1 MGLLAYVA
9 RRALQTIPAMLLVS
23 AISFSL
29 VFLAPGDPAVVL
41 LTSPEGNPSQEV
53 IEEFRMRMGMDQPV
67 YVQYLSWLNR
77 LIHGDLGYSY
87 VSSQPVADKILK
99 CFQATLKLSILSMII
114 SLVVSIPLGIMAVI
128 KSNTITDDFCRLGAL
143 IGVSIP
149 NFWQAFLFIMIFSI
163 HLDWLPVAG
172 YGNGGDLMHMIL
184 PATVLGTAS
193 AALTT
198 RLMRSSLLEAMS
210 QDYITAAR
218 AKGLPERVVI
228 GKHALK
234 NALIPVVT
242 MLALSFGFLL
252 NGSVVIE
259 WIFGWP
265 GIGGLVVD
273 SIYKRDYTMIQ
284 GSVIFIA
291 AIFVTLNLIVDISYT
306 YLDPRIRYDDIN

>member
-1 MGLLAYVA
+1 
-9 RRALQTIPAMLLVS
+9 MLLVS
-23 AISFSL
+23 VISFSL
-29 VFLAPGDPAVVL
+29 IFLAPGDPAVVL
-41 LTSPEGNPSQEV
+41 LTSPEGSPSQEA
-53 IEEFRMRMGMDQPV
+53 IEMFKVRMGMDQPV
-67 YVQYLSWLNR
+67 YIQYLNWLNR

-87 VSSQPVADKILK
+87 ISNQPVADRIMR

-114 SLVVSIPLGIMAVI
+114 SLVISIPLGIIAAVR
-128 KSNTITDDFCRLGAL
+128 SNTIIDDFCRLGAL

-149 NFWQAFLFIMIFSI
+149 NFWQAFIFIMVFSI
-163 HLDWLPVAG
+163 YLDWLPVAG
-172 YGNGGDLMHMIL
+172 YGHGGDLMHMIL
-184 PATVLGTAS
+184 PATVLGTSS
-193 AALTT
+193 AAMTT
-198 RLMRSSLLEAMS
+198 RLMRSSLLEAMN
-210 QDYITAAR
+210 QDYIITAR

-228 GKHALK
+228 GRHALR

-284 GSVIFIA
+284 GSVLFIA

-306 YLDPRIRYDDIN
+306 YLDPRIRYDELD

>member
-1 MGLLAYVA
+1 
-9 RRALQTIPAMLLVS
+9 MLLVS
-23 AISFSL
+23 VISFSL
-29 VFLAPGDPAVVL
+29 IFLAPGDPAVVL
-41 LTSPEGNPSQEV
+41 LTSPEGSPSQEA
-53 IEEFRMRMGMDQPV
+53 IEMFKVRMGMDQPV
-67 YVQYLSWLNR
+67 YIQYLNWLNR

-87 VSSQPVADKILK
+87 ISNQPVADRIMR

-114 SLVVSIPLGIMAVI
+114 SLVISIPLGIIAAVR
-128 KSNTITDDFCRLGAL
+128 SNTIIDDFCRLGAL

-149 NFWQAFLFIMIFSI
+149 NFWQAFIFIMIFSI
-163 HLDWLPVAG
+163 YLDWLPVAG
-172 YGNGGDLMHMIL
+172 YGHGGDLMHMIL
-184 PATVLGTAS
+184 PATVLGTSS
-193 AALTT
+193 AAMTT
-198 RLMRSSLLEAMS
+198 RLMRSSLLEAMN
-210 QDYITAAR
+210 QDYITTAR

-228 GKHALK
+228 GRHALR

-284 GSVIFIA
+284 GSVLFIA

-306 YLDPRIRYDDIN
+306 YLDPRIRYDELD

>member
-1 MGLLAYVA
+1 
-9 RRALQTIPAMLLVS
+9 MLLVS
-23 AISFSL
+23 VISFSL
-29 VFLAPGDPAVVL
+29 IFLAPGDPAVVL
-41 LTSPEGNPSQEV
+41 LTSPEGSPSQEA
-53 IEEFRMRMGMDQPV
+53 IEKFKVRMGMDQPV
-67 YVQYLSWLNR
+67 YIQYLNWLNR

-87 VSSQPVADKILK
+87 ISNQPVADRIMR

-114 SLVVSIPLGIMAVI
+114 SLVISIPLGIIAAVR
-128 KSNTITDDFCRLGAL
+128 SNTIIDDFCRLGAL

-149 NFWQAFLFIMIFSI
+149 NFWQAFIFIMIFSI
-163 HLDWLPVAG
+163 YLDWLPVAG
-172 YGNGGDLMHMIL
+172 YGHGGDLMHMIL
-184 PATVLGTAS
+184 PATVLGTSS
-193 AALTT
+193 AAMTT
-198 RLMRSSLLEAMS
+198 RLMRSSLLEAMN
-210 QDYITAAR
+210 QDYIITAR

-228 GKHALK
+228 GRHALR

-284 GSVIFIA
+284 GSVLFIA

-306 YLDPRIRYDDIN
+306 YLDPRIRYDELD

>member
-1 MGLLAYVA
+1 MA
-9 RRALQTIPAMLLVS
+9 RRVLQVIPAMLLVS
-23 AISFSL
+23 VISFSL
-29 VFLAPGDPAVVL
+29 IFLAPGDPAVVL
-41 LTSPEGNPSQEV
+41 LTSPEGSPSQEA
-53 IEEFRMRMGMDQPV
+53 IEKFKVRMGMDQPV
-67 YVQYLSWLNR
+67 YIQYLNWLNR

-87 VSSQPVADKILK
+87 ISNQPVADRIMR

-114 SLVVSIPLGIMAVI
+114 SLVISIPLGIIAAVR
-128 KSNTITDDFCRLGAL
+128 SNTIIDDFCRLGAL

-149 NFWQAFLFIMIFSI
+149 NFWQAFIFIMIFSI
-163 HLDWLPVAG
+163 YLDWLPVAG
-172 YGNGGDLMHMIL
+172 YGHGGDLMHMIL
-184 PATVLGTAS
+184 PATVLGTSS
-193 AALTT
+193 AAMTT
-198 RLMRSSLLEAMS
+198 RLMRSSLLEAMN
-210 QDYITAAR
+210 QDYIITAR

-228 GKHALK
+228 GRHALR

-284 GSVIFIA
+284 GSVLFIA

-306 YLDPRIRYDDIN
+306 YLDPRIRYDELD

>member
-1 MGLLAYVA
+1 MA
-9 RRALQTIPAMLLVS
+9 RRVLQVIPAMLLVS
-23 AISFSL
+23 VISFSL
-29 VFLAPGDPAVVL
+29 IFLAPGDPAVVL
-41 LTSPEGNPSQEV
+41 LTSPEGSPSQEA
-53 IEEFRMRMGMDQPV
+53 IEMFKVRMGMDQPV
-67 YVQYLSWLNR
+67 YIQYLNWLNR

-87 VSSQPVADKILK
+87 ISNQPVADRIMR

-114 SLVVSIPLGIMAVI
+114 SLVISIPLGIIAAVR
-128 KSNTITDDFCRLGAL
+128 SNTIIDDFCRLGAL

-149 NFWQAFLFIMIFSI
+149 NFWQAFIFIMIFSI
-163 HLDWLPVAG
+163 YLDWLPVAG
-172 YGNGGDLMHMIL
+172 YGHGGDLMHMIL
-184 PATVLGTAS
+184 PATVLGTSS
-193 AALTT
+193 AAMTT
-198 RLMRSSLLEAMS
+198 RLMRSSLLEAMN
-210 QDYITAAR
+210 QDYITTAR

-228 GKHALK
+228 GRHALR

-284 GSVIFIA
+284 GSVLFIA

-306 YLDPRIRYDDIN
+306 YLDPRIRYDELD

>member
-1 MGLLAYVA
+1 
-9 RRALQTIPAMLLVS
+9 MLLVS
-23 AISFSL
+23 VISFSL
-29 VFLAPGDPAVVL
+29 IFLAPGDPAVVL
-41 LTSPEGNPSQEV
+41 LTSPEGSPSQEA
-53 IEEFRMRMGMDQPV
+53 IEMFKVRMGMDQPV
-67 YVQYLSWLNR
+67 YIQYLNWLNR

-87 VSSQPVADKILK
+87 ISNQPVADRIMR

-114 SLVVSIPLGIMAVI
+114 SLVISIPLGIIAAVR
-128 KSNTITDDFCRLGAL
+128 SNTIIDDFCRLGAL

-149 NFWQAFLFIMIFSI
+149 NFWQAFIFIMIFSI
-163 HLDWLPVAG
+163 YLDWLPVAG
-172 YGNGGDLMHMIL
+172 YGHGGDLMHMIL
-184 PATVLGTAS
+184 PATVLGTSS
-193 AALTT
+193 AAVTP
-198 RLMRSSLLEAMS
+198 RLMRSSLLEAMN
-210 QDYITAAR
+210 QDYITTAR

-228 GKHALK
+228 GRHALR

-284 GSVIFIA
+284 GSVLFIA

-306 YLDPRIRYDDIN
+306 YLDPRIRYDELD

>member
-1 MGLLAYVA
+1 
-9 RRALQTIPAMLLVS
+9 LQIIPAMLLVS

-41 LTSPEGNPSQEV
+41 LTSPDGSPSQEA
-53 IEEFRMRMGMDQPV
+53 IEEFRVRMGMDQPV
-67 YVQYLSWLNR
+67 YIQYLNWLDR
-77 LIHGDLGYSY
+77 LVHGDLGYSY
-87 VSSQPVADKILK
+87 ISRQPVADKILK

-114 SLVVSIPLGIMAVI
+114 SLVISIPLGIIAAVR
-128 KSNTITDDFCRLGAL
+128 SNTIIDDICRLGAL

-163 HLDWLPVAG
+163 RLDWLPVAG
-172 YGNGGDLMHMIL
+172 YGNGGDLTHMIL
-184 PATVLGTAS
+184 PAAVLGTGS
-193 AALTT
+193 AAVTT
-198 RLMRSSLLEAMS
+198 RLMRSSLLEAMN
-210 QDYITAAR
+210 QDYIITAR

-228 GKHALK
+228 GKHALR
-234 NALIPVVT
+234 NALIPVLT

-273 SIYKRDYTMIQ
+273 SIYRRDYTMIQ
-284 GSVIFIA
+284 GSVLFIA
-291 AIFVTLNLIVDISYT
+291 AIFITLNLIVDISYT
-306 YLDPRIRYDDIN
+306 YLDPRIRYDDLN

>member
-1 MGLLAYVA
+1 
-9 RRALQTIPAMLLVS
+9 MLLVS
-23 AISFSL
+23 VISFSL
-29 VFLAPGDPAVVL
+29 IFLAPGDPAVVL
-41 LTSPEGNPSQEV
+41 LTSPEGSPSQEA
-53 IEEFRMRMGMDQPV
+53 IEKFKVRMGMDQPV
-67 YVQYLSWLNR
+67 YIQYLNWLNR

-87 VSSQPVADKILK
+87 ISNQPVADRIMR

-114 SLVVSIPLGIMAVI
+114 SLVISIPLGIIAAVR
-128 KSNTITDDFCRLGAL
+128 SNTIIDDFCRLGAL

-149 NFWQAFLFIMIFSI
+149 NFWQAFIFIMIFSI
-163 HLDWLPVAG
+163 YLDWLPVAG
-172 YGNGGDLMHMIL
+172 YGHGGDLMHMIL
-184 PATVLGTAS
+184 PATVLGTSS
-193 AALTT
+193 AAMTT
-198 RLMRSSLLEAMS
+198 RLMRSSLLEAMN
-210 QDYITAAR
+210 QDYITTAR

-228 GKHALK
+228 GRHALR

-284 GSVIFIA
+284 GSVLFIA

-306 YLDPRIRYDDIN
+306 YLDPRIRYDELD

>member
-1 MGLLAYVA
+1 
-9 RRALQTIPAMLLVS
+9 MLLVS
-23 AISFSL
+23 VISFSL
-29 VFLAPGDPAVVL
+29 IFLAPGDPAVVL
-41 LTSPEGNPSQEV
+41 LTSPEGSPSQEA
-53 IEEFRMRMGMDQPV
+53 IEKFKVRMGMDQPV
-67 YVQYLSWLNR
+67 YIQYLNWLNR

-87 VSSQPVADKILK
+87 ISNQPVADRIMR

-114 SLVVSIPLGIMAVI
+114 SLVISIPLGIIAAVR
-128 KSNTITDDFCRLGAL
+128 SNTIIDDFCRLGAL

-149 NFWQAFLFIMIFSI
+149 NFWQAFIFIMVFSI
-163 HLDWLPVAG
+163 YLDWLPVAG
-172 YGNGGDLMHMIL
+172 YGHGGDLMHMIL
-184 PATVLGTAS
+184 PATVLGTSS
-193 AALTT
+193 AAMTT
-198 RLMRSSLLEAMS
+198 RLMRSSLLEAMN
-210 QDYITAAR
+210 QDYIITAR

-228 GKHALK
+228 GRHALR

-284 GSVIFIA
+284 GSVLFIA

-306 YLDPRIRYDDIN
+306 YLDPRIRYDELD

>member
-1 MGLLAYVA
+1 MA
-9 RRALQTIPAMLLVS
+9 RRVLQVIPAMLLVS
-23 AISFSL
+23 VISFSL
-29 VFLAPGDPAVVL
+29 IFLAPGDPAVVL
-41 LTSPEGNPSQEV
+41 LTSPEGSPSQEA
-53 IEEFRMRMGMDQPV
+53 IEMFKVRMGMDQPV
-67 YVQYLSWLNR
+67 YIQYLNWLNR

-87 VSSQPVADKILK
+87 ISNQPVADRIMR

-114 SLVVSIPLGIMAVI
+114 SLVISIPLGIIAAVR
-128 KSNTITDDFCRLGAL
+128 SNTIIDDFCRLGAL

-149 NFWQAFLFIMIFSI
+149 NFWQAFIFIMIFSI
-163 HLDWLPVAG
+163 YLDWLPVAG
-172 YGNGGDLMHMIL
+172 YGHGGDLMHMIL
-184 PATVLGTAS
+184 PATVLGTSS
-193 AALTT
+193 AAMTT
-198 RLMRSSLLEAMS
+198 RLMRSSLLEAMN
-210 QDYITAAR
+210 QDYIITAR

-228 GKHALK
+228 GRHALR

-284 GSVIFIA
+284 GSVLFIA

-306 YLDPRIRYDDIN
+306 YLDPRIRYDELD

>member
-1 MGLLAYVA
+1 
-9 RRALQTIPAMLLVS
+9 MLLVS
-23 AISFSL
+23 VISFSL
-29 VFLAPGDPAVVL
+29 IFLAPGDPAVVL
-41 LTSPEGNPSQEV
+41 LTSPEGSPSQEA
-53 IEEFRMRMGMDQPV
+53 IEMFKVRMGMDQPV
-67 YVQYLSWLNR
+67 YIQYLNWLNR

-87 VSSQPVADKILK
+87 ISNQPVADRIMR

-114 SLVVSIPLGIMAVI
+114 SLVISIPLGIIAAVR
-128 KSNTITDDFCRLGAL
+128 SNTIIDDFCRLGAL

-149 NFWQAFLFIMIFSI
+149 NFWQAFIFIMIFSI
-163 HLDWLPVAG
+163 YLDWLPVAG
-172 YGNGGDLMHMIL
+172 YGHGGDLMHMIL
-184 PATVLGTAS
+184 PATVLGTSS
-193 AALTT
+193 AAMTT
-198 RLMRSSLLEAMS
+198 RLMRSSLLEAMN
-210 QDYITAAR
+210 QDYIITAR

-228 GKHALK
+228 GRHALR

-284 GSVIFIA
+284 GSVLFIA

-306 YLDPRIRYDDIN
+306 YLDPRIRYDELD

>member
-1 MGLLAYVA
+1 
-9 RRALQTIPAMLLVS
+9 MLLVS
-23 AISFSL
+23 VISFSL
-29 VFLAPGDPAVVL
+29 IFLAPGDPAVVL
-41 LTSPEGNPSQEV
+41 LTSPEGSPSQEA
-53 IEEFRMRMGMDQPV
+53 IEMFKVRMGMDQPV
-67 YVQYLSWLNR
+67 YIQYLNWLNR

-87 VSSQPVADKILK
+87 ISNQPVADRIMR

-114 SLVVSIPLGIMAVI
+114 SLVISIPLGIIAAVR
-128 KSNTITDDFCRLGAL
+128 SNTIIDDFCRLGAL

-149 NFWQAFLFIMIFSI
+149 NFWQAFIFIMVFSI
-163 HLDWLPVAG
+163 YLDWLPVAG
-172 YGNGGDLMHMIL
+172 YGHGGDLMHMIL
-184 PATVLGTAS
+184 PATVLGTSS
-193 AALTT
+193 AAMTT
-198 RLMRSSLLEAMS
+198 RLMRSSLLEAMN
-210 QDYITAAR
+210 QDYITTAR

-228 GKHALK
+228 GRHALR

-284 GSVIFIA
+284 GSVLFIA

-306 YLDPRIRYDDIN
+306 YLDPRIRYDELD

>member
-99 CFQATLKLSILSMII
+99 CFQATLNLSILSMII
-114 SLVVSIPLGIMAVI
+114 SLVVSIPLGIMAAI
-128 KSNTITDDFCRLGAL
+128 RSNTIIDDFCRLGAL

-184 PATVLGTAS
+184 PAAVLGTGS
-193 AALTT
+193 AAMTT

-210 QDYITAAR
+210 QDYITTAR
-218 AKGLPERVVI
+218 AKGLPEIVVI
-228 GKHALK
+228 GKHALR

-273 SIYKRDYTMIQ
+273 SILKRDYTMIQ

-306 YLDPRIRYDDIN
+306 YLDPRIRYDDLN